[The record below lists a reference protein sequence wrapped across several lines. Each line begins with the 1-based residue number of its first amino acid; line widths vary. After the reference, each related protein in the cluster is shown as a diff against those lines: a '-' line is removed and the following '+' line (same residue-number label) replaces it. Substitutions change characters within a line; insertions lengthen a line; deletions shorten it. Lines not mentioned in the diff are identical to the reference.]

1 MEAIVTNQ
9 SLLLRNIT
17 TETEKNVSD
26 VQSSLIPLQYIQA
39 ATSHNTRKAYQSDI
53 RHFVLWGGSLPTSAG
68 VIIHY
73 LQQQATTLNPRT
85 LVRRLTALK
94 NWHVYQGFA
103 DPTANPAVRKTVTG
117 IKNTHGK
124 PKEKAVPLTVEAL
137 KIMAMYL
144 QTSARLIDVRNNALL
159 QIGFLGAFRRS
170 ELVAIGWEHIR
181 FVPEGM
187 EILIPRSKT
196 DQGGE
201 GQTCAIPYG
210 DSTLCPVSAL
220 TAWREQS
227 GYGTSWVF
235 RQMAK
240 GSQIKAE
247 AVKPN
252 QVSLIIKSIAK
263 ACQLP
268 DAEHYSSHSMRRG
281 FATEASKKGASFGAI
296 MRQGRWRHEGT
307 VLGYIE
313 EGKRF
318 ESNAADII
326 LKQQDNN

>member
-1 MEAIVTNQ
+1 MEHIINKQ
-9 SLLLRNIT
+9 SLLLHNDI
-17 TETEKNVSD
+17 TETETNVGEVST
-26 VQSSLIPLQYIQA
+26 SLTPQQYIQA

-53 RHFVLWGGSLPTSAG
+53 RHFVLWGGSLPTSAEI
-68 VIIHY
+68 IIHY
-73 LQQQATTLNPRT
+73 LQHQATTVNPRT

-103 DPTANPAVRKTVTG
+103 DPTANPVVRKTVTG

-137 KIMAMYL
+137 KVMAAYL
-144 QTSARLIDVRNNALL
+144 NSSARLIDIRNNALL

-170 ELVAIGWEHIR
+170 ELVAIAWEHIR
-181 FVPEGM
+181 FVPEGI

-210 DSTLCPVSAL
+210 DNTLCPVSAL

-227 GYGTSWVF
+227 GYATGLVF

-240 GSQIKAE
+240 GSQINQE
-247 AVKPN
+247 ALKPN
-252 QVSLIIKSIAK
+252 QVSLIIKTIAK
-263 ACQLP
+263 ASRLP
-268 DAEHYSSHSMRRG
+268 DAECYSSHSMRRG

-318 ESNAADII
+318 ESNAADVL
-326 LKQQDNN
+326 LKQTDNN